1 MRPIIENK
9 SRLILAHSTSGYRH
23 SLREVLDTPSV
34 MALIKDTQAAQEV
47 RALKDFFSM
56 LPDDIGR
63 ACYGPKH
70 VELAHDRR
78 AIQTLLITD
87 ALFRNS
93 DVATRKKYVEL
104 VESVKS
110 NGGNVH
116 IFSSMHVSGSV
127 SLYLRLFS

>member
-1 MRPIIENK
+1 
-9 SRLILAHSTSGYRH
+9 
-23 SLREVLDTPSV
+23 

-70 VELAHDRR
+70 VELANQRT

-104 VESVKS
+104 VESVKN

-116 IFSSMHVSGSV
+116 IFSSMHVSGEQ
-127 SLYLRLFS
+127 LAQLTGIAAILRFPLPELDDLEM